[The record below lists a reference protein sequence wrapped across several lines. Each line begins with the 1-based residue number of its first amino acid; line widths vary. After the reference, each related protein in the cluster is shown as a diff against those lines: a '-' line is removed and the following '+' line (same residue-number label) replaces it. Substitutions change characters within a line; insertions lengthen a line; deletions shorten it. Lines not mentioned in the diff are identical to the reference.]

1 MLSSPFPISSKFPF
15 LFPTLIPNTDCSQT
29 SYSPCLKIDK
39 VSSQFTKKCR
49 LSSVNFWWWQCLPPP
64 LTPTQKLFSA
74 HYGFC
79 RGICPTLST
88 WLILYTTKPHYLQ
101 RYQSWVVSYPLN
113 GSIGA
118 SWRPPDSTWPER
130 NLNPFQS
137 FPQGSR
143 SRRWTLSTTTPPHL
157 QSRAVL
163 SSQSPSYLLLPQ
175 LTDCQVLVDWRIP
188 NE

>member
-1 MLSSPFPISSKFPF
+1 MWLSLRAARKEEAGKNVLHMLSSPLLICSKFPF

-29 SYSPCLKIDK
+29 SWSPCIAIDE

-79 RGICPTLST
+79 RGVCPTLST
-88 WLILYTTKPHYLQ
+88 WLTLCTTKPHYLP
-101 RYQSWVVSYPLN
+101 RNQSWMVSYPLN

-118 SWRPPDSTWPER
+118 SWRPPGSTWPKQ

-137 FPQGSR
+137 SPQGSR
-143 SRRWTLSTTTPPHL
+143 SQRRTVSTMTPPHL
-157 QSRAVL
+157 QSRAAL
-163 SSQSPSYLLLPQ
+163 SSRSPYL
-175 LTDCQVLVDWRIP
+175 
-188 NE
+188 

>member
-1 MLSSPFPISSKFPF
+1 M
-15 LFPTLIPNTDCSQT
+15 
-29 SYSPCLKIDK
+29 
-39 VSSQFTKKCR
+39 
-49 LSSVNFWWWQCLPPP
+49 NFWWWQCLPPP

-79 RGICPTLST
+79 SGICPTLST
-88 WLILYTTKPHYLQ
+88 WLILCTTKPHYLQ
-101 RYQSWVVSYPLN
+101 RYQSWMVSYPLN

-118 SWRPPDSTWPER
+118 SWRPPDSTWPEW

-143 SRRWTLSTTTPPHL
+143 SRRWILSTTTPPHL

-188 NE
+188 NEEQRDSREVLKVSLEYLMNNTKIVAG